1 MGIAK
6 ERVPVNKAIQRAFV
20 KACARHGLALYVY
33 AGEDLPENERKVIDY
48 KALATTADRLALVK
62 LSEDGF
68 NQMKDG
74 VINFLQGESTA
85 MPEDA
90 QTAITNFILKRA
102 EGKRLSAFDFKA
114 DNEKLQHIYNFINA
128 VKKELAAPVNG

>member
-1 MGIAK
+1 
-6 ERVPVNKAIQRAFV
+6 
-20 KACARHGLALYVY
+20 
-33 AGEDLPENERKVIDY
+33 
-48 KALATTADRLALVK
+48 
-62 LSEDGF
+62 
-68 NQMKDG
+68 MKDG
-74 VINFLQGESTA
+74 VINFLQGESTS

-90 QTAITNFILKRA
+90 QTAITNFILKHA